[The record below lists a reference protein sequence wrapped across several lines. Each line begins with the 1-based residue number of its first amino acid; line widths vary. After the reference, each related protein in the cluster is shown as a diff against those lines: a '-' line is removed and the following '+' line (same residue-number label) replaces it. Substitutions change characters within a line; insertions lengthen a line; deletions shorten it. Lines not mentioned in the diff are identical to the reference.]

1 MFCALPHLIICEI
14 YMFFF
19 EIIDCC
25 FMRIILVQYRLVV
38 HMFTN
43 TQTPF
48 REKIKFFRKNHLFLL
63 YKHEKCE
70 IISYYA

>member
-48 REKIKFFRKNHLFLL
+48 REFFFSKKPLILTL
-63 YKHEKCE
+63 QT
-70 IISYYA
+70 